1 MKTNI
6 VLIGMTGSGKSTIGE
21 KLSQQLDMPFK
32 DIDLFIEQ
40 TTKKTISELFEVSE
54 AHFRAIETQ
63 ACKELAVT
71 ESYTVISCG
80 GGVVL
85 NSENIQVLS
94 QTGWIVFIDRPIEHI
109 LKDIEIGHRPL
120 LKEGV
125 GKLYQLHEQRLGLY
139 QSFADFRVDNQSD
152 LEDVLNIIKNNLP
165 KTITHK
171 RRGQHG
177 NRYY

>member
-32 DIDLFIEQ
+32 DIDLFIEH

-54 AHFRAIETQ
+54 THFRAIETK
-63 ACKELAVT
+63 ACKEVAVT

-85 NSENIQVLS
+85 NPENIQALGK
-94 QTGWIVFIDRPIEHI
+94 TGWIVFINRPIEHI
-109 LKDIEIGHRPL
+109 IQDIEIGHRPL
-120 LKEGV
+120 LKG
-125 GKLYQLHEQRLGLY
+125 GKDKLYQLYEQRLDLY

-152 LEDVLNIIKNNLP
+152 LEDVLSTIKNNLP
-165 KTITHK
+165 KTITCK
-171 RRGQHG
+171 RRG
-177 NRYY
+177 

>member
-32 DIDLFIEQ
+32 DIDHFIEQ
-40 TTKKTISELFEVSE
+40 TTKKTVSELFEVSE

-85 NSENIQVLS
+85 NPENIEALRK
-94 QTGWIVFIDRPIEHI
+94 TGWIVFVDRPVEHI
-109 LKDIEIGHRPL
+109 IKDIEIGHRPL
-120 LKEGV
+120 LKD
-125 GKLYQLHEQRLGLY
+125 GKNVLYQLYEERFDLY
-139 QSFADFRVDNQSD
+139 QIAADFCVDNQSN
-152 LEDVLNIIKNNLP
+152 LENVLNEITHRLP
-165 KTITHK
+165 EAITHK
-171 RRGQHG
+171 RR
-177 NRYY
+177 R

>member
-32 DIDLFIEQ
+32 DIDHFIEQ
-40 TTKKTISELFEVSE
+40 TTKKTVSELFEVSE

-85 NSENIQVLS
+85 NPENIEALRK
-94 QTGWIVFIDRPIEHI
+94 TGWIVFVDRPVEHI
-109 LKDIEIGHRPL
+109 IKDIEIGHRPL
-120 LKEGV
+120 LKD
-125 GKLYQLHEQRLGLY
+125 GKNVLYQLHEQRLGLY

-152 LEDVLNIIKNNLP
+152 LEEVLSTIKNNLP

-171 RRGQHG
+171 RRG
-177 NRYY
+177 